1 MNPEKKRRRTIF
13 EEMEEEASDMLDS
26 IEGFFDDY

>member
-1 MNPEKKRRRTIF
+1 MNPEKKRRTIF